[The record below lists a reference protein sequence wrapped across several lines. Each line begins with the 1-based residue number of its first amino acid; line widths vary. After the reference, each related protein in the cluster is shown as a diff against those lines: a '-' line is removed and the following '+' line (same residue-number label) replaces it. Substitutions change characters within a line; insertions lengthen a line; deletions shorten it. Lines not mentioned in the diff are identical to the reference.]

1 MTVTSPMVKGEMSKF
16 YVLTVYSNSEKRLYL
31 KACVPS
37 TFKCITA
44 TSDPSMRLSLL
55 RDEQEVSLGEFVDG
69 P

>member
-1 MTVTSPMVKGEMSKF
+1 MTVTSPMVKDKMSKF
-16 YVLTVYSNSEKRLYL
+16 YVLTVYSNSELRPHL

-37 TFKCITA
+37 TFKGIIVA
-44 TSDPSMRLSLL
+44 SDPSQRLSLL